1 MEVRVVMTHE
11 HMLRTLG
18 TVKGFVFLVAASVQL
33 VLLAFAFAL
42 TGTAAAQNSIASGTT
57 IVRFRR
63 SLSKPR
69 TRSKGN
75 K

>member
-1 MEVRVVMTHE
+1 MRVVMTHK
-11 HMLRTLG
+11 HMLRTL
-18 TVKGFVFLVAASVQL
+18 VRFKGFVVFVAASVQAA
-33 VLLAFAFAL
+33 LLAFAFAL